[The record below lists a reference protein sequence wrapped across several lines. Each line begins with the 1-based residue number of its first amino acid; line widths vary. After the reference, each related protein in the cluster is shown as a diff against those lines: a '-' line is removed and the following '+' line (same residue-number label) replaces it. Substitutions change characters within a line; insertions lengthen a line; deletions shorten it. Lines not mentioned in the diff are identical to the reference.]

1 MDCYLELSHF
11 SEPVLESKKVQD
23 LLARIKAPELAAMK
37 QQVKAMANLSYNF
50 EEAVNFL
57 SLSVVP
63 LKPINQQI
71 AAIGTRVG
79 ELITLVAVAEVKA
92 EAEEIKAR
100 IEVAVSVDP
109 IREDMVEVVVED
121 AIYE

>member
-1 MDCYLELSHF
+1 M
-11 SEPVLESKKVQD
+11 
-23 LLARIKAPELAAMK
+23 
-37 QQVKAMANLSYNF
+37 
-50 EEAVNFL
+50 
-57 SLSVVP
+57 
-63 LKPINQQI
+63 
-71 AAIGTRVG
+71 G
-79 ELITLVAVAEVKA
+79 EIITLVAVAEVKA